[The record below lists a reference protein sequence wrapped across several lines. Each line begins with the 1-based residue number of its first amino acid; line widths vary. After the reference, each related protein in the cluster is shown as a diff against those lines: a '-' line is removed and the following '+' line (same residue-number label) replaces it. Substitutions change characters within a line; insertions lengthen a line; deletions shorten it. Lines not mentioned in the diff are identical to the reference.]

1 MQFLS
6 ESVNQAP
13 KCTFLSIKKLLVP
26 CNELSVV
33 YFNYESLKQANAIFV
48 LKQKETRLSFYI
60 LHQIVIYIN
69 FELITTFEDSFV
81 NHLLVKLISSI
92 KTIIIMNQIIKK
104 SKFNF
109 F

>member
-1 MQFLS
+1 MQFLK

-48 LKQKETRLSFYI
+48 LKQKKNTLVFLYI
-60 LHQIVIYIN
+60 TSNSYIY
-69 FELITTFEDSFV
+69 
-81 NHLLVKLISSI
+81 
-92 KTIIIMNQIIKK
+92 
-104 SKFNF
+104 
-109 F
+109 